1 MQTSKT
7 NKTNKKP
14 RIYIMSQSNLYKGVP
29 VNFDKDPNSRTAKTC
44 DLDVSTLTSLNYVH
58 ADLAVKTS
66 NTNASDADDMNEIRN
81 PNINAVKAK
90 LKAASLASPPIAF
103 WSENP
108 NVLFQ
113 QPYVLEFFPTEYMTY
128 NQKLNAI
135 TRCVILLT
143 LISYV
148 FNQSSRLLAISAVTI
163 LAIFLLHFA
172 HQSEKNQKHTS
183 PFEGFQGEIKSGTN
197 GTVGTGGVF
206 VADPNVPP
214 PGDYNHYTL
223 PRTDF
228 MPSGPDNPLG
238 NVLLTDY
245 EYNPNKKPA
254 PPAFKEVV
262 SNDILEKTKIDIAYQ
277 YPTQPDIDERLFKN
291 LADEFEFEQSMRP
304 FYSTASTT
312 IPNDQ
317 AAFANFCYG
326 EMISCKEGDEN
337 ACNKTFPRYQQ

>member
-1 MQTSKT
+1 
-7 NKTNKKP
+7 
-14 RIYIMSQSNLYKGVP
+14 MSQSNLYKGVA
-29 VNFDKDPNSRTAKTC
+29 VNFDKDPNSINSKTC
-44 DLDVSTLTSLNYVH
+44 DLDVSTIAVRDYVN
-58 ADLAVKTS
+58 ADLSSRPSKASAKDMYENS
-66 NTNASDADDMNEIRN
+66 NANVTAI
-81 PNINAVKAK
+81 KAK
-90 LKAASLASPPIAF
+90 IRASHSPPTVSF

-113 QPYVLEFFPTEYMTY
+113 QPYLLEFFPTEHMTY

-135 TRCVILLT
+135 TRSVILLT

-148 FNQSSRLLAISAVTI
+148 FNQSSRLLAISSITI

-172 HQSEKNQKHTS
+172 HQSELSQKRAS
-183 PFEGFQGEIKSGTN
+183 PLEGFQNEIQVGTN
-197 GTVGTGGVF
+197 GTIGTGGLF
-206 VADPNVPP
+206 VADTNVLP
-214 PGDYNHYTL
+214 PGDYNQYTV

-228 MPSGPDNPLG
+228 VQSNPNNPLG

-254 PPAFKEVV
+254 PPAFREAI
-262 SNDILEKTKIDIAYQ
+262 SNDILQKTKQEIASQ

-291 LADEFEFEQSMRP
+291 LVDDFEFEQSMRP
-304 FYSTASTT
+304 FFSTASTT

-337 ACNKTFPRYQQ
+337 ACNKSFPRYQQ